1 MRHLDLV
8 AGTVA
13 RTPDKAAVV
22 SGERVL
28 TFADVDARIDRLG
41 AALQTRG
48 VRPGDRVALL
58 AANELE
64 YVEIQGA
71 CLRYGFALVPLNVRL
86 AVPELEF
93 ILRDCA
99 PAVLIAG
106 RGREDVVAAIAP
118 AARPREVLGLG
129 DPVGLASYDE
139 ALATASESAETPLDP
154 GLVATILYTSGTT
167 GRPKGAM
174 IDRAGFSARV
184 LINSV
189 ELRVR
194 ADDVHL
200 AVLPMFHIAAFL
212 TYAHVAN
219 GATLVMLEDFAPEA
233 ALAEM
238 ERSGVTTTCLVPT
251 IISMLTEHPDR
262 SGRDLS
268 RLRLIIYGG
277 ACIDP
282 EPLRAAIAAF
292 GCEFHQQYGMTE
304 SGGQTILRPEDHD
317 PSDVRRLRS
326 AGTEAVG
333 VVVRVVDGED
343 RPLPPGQPGEIVC
356 RAASLMIGY
365 WNRPEA
371 TEEALRGGWFHTGDI
386 GLRDEQGYLHVTDR
400 RNDMIVSGGENVY
413 PREVETVLVEHPAI
427 SEIAVVGVPDP
438 LWGQVVTAVVV
449 GSDLPADEALVAWSR
464 ERLASY
470 KVPRRWVRVDELPRN
485 VTGKVLKHELRAQ
498 LAQDP
503 VSPAATNRR

>member
-1 MRHLDLV
+1 VRHLDLV
-8 AGTVA
+8 AGSVA
-13 RTPDKAAVV
+13 RSPDKAAVV
-22 SGERVL
+22 AGDRVL

-41 AALQTRG
+41 AALQERG

-58 AANELE
+58 AANEPE
-64 YVEIQGA
+64 YLEIQGA
-71 CLRYGFALVPLNVRL
+71 CLRFGFALVPLNVRL

-93 ILRDCA
+93 ILRDCS
-99 PAVLIAG
+99 PALLVAG
-106 RGREDVVAAIAP
+106 RGREDVVAALADD
-118 AARPREVLGLG
+118 ARPAQVLGLG
-129 DPVGLASYDE
+129 APTRLASYDD
-139 ALATASESAETPLDP
+139 ALAAALPPAEPPLDP
-154 GLVATILYTSGTT
+154 ALVATILYTSGTT

-219 GATLVMLEDFAPEA
+219 GATLVMLEDFTPES
-233 ALAEM
+233 ALAEL
-238 ERSGVTTTCLVPT
+238 ERASVTTTCLVPT
-251 IISMLTEHPDR
+251 IIAMLTNHPARADH
-262 SGRDLS
+262 DLS

-277 ACIDP
+277 SSIDP

-304 SGGQTILRPEDHD
+304 TGGQTILRPEDHD
-317 PSDVRRLRS
+317 PADVERLRS

-333 VVVRVVDGED
+333 VEVRVVDDHD
-343 RPLPPGQPGEIVC
+343 RPLPPGEPGEITC
-356 RAASLMIGY
+356 RAASLMVGY
-365 WNRPEA
+365 WNRPED
-371 TEEALRGGWFHTGDI
+371 TDEALRGGWFHTGDI
-386 GLRDEQGYLHVTDR
+386 GVRDQLGYLHVTDR

-427 SEIAVVGVPDP
+427 HDVAVVGVPDP

-449 GSDLPADEALVAWSR
+449 GPDLPADDELVAWSR

-470 KVPRRWVRVDELPRN
+470 KVPRRWVRADDLPRN

-498 LAQDP
+498 LAGEP
-503 VSPAATNRR
+503 VG

>member
-1 MRHLDLV
+1 VRHLDLV

-13 RTPDKAAVV
+13 RTPDKAAVI
-22 SGERVL
+22 SGDRVL

-41 AALQTRG
+41 AALQARG

-99 PAVLIAG
+99 PAVLVVG
-106 RGREDVVAAIAP
+106 RAREGVVAALTSE
-118 AARPREVLGLG
+118 ARPGEVLALG
-129 DPVGLASYDE
+129 AAAELPSYDE
-139 ALATASESAETPLDP
+139 ALAGAAEPAAPPLDP
-154 GLVATILYTSGTT
+154 GLIATILYTSGTT

-174 IDRAGFSARV
+174 IDRSGFSARV

-219 GATLVMLEDFAPEA
+219 GATLAMLEEFSPEA

-238 ERSGVTTTCLVPT
+238 ERVGVTTTCLVPT
-251 IISMLTEHPDR
+251 IISMLTDHPARPDH
-262 SGRDLS
+262 DLS

-277 ACIDP
+277 ASIDP
-282 EPLRAAIAAF
+282 EPLRGAIAAF
-292 GCEFHQQYGMTE
+292 GCDFHQQYGMTE

-317 PSDVRRLRS
+317 PGDIHRLRS

-333 VVVRVVDGED
+333 VVVRVVDEHD
-343 RPLPPGQPGEIVC
+343 HPLPPGQPGEIVC
-356 RAASLMIGY
+356 QAASLMVGY

-371 TEEALRGGWFHTGDI
+371 TDEALRGGWFHTGDI
-386 GLRDEQGYLHVTDR
+386 GLRDDFGYLHVTDR

-413 PREVETVLVEHPAI
+413 PREVETVLVEHPAV

-438 LWGQVVTAVVV
+438 LWGQIVTAVVV
-449 GSDLPADEALVAWSR
+449 GVGLPDDETLTAWAR
-464 ERLASY
+464 ERLAAY
-470 KVPRRWVRVDELPRN
+470 KVPRRWVRVEELPRN
-485 VTGKVLKHELRAQ
+485 VTGKVLKHELRAR
-498 LAQDP
+498 LAPADHET
-503 VSPAATNRR
+503 SPTRG

>member
-8 AGTVA
+8 AGTLA
-13 RTPDKAAVV
+13 RTPDKAAVMA
-22 SGERVL
+22 GDRVL
-28 TFADVDARIDRLG
+28 SFADVDARIDRLG
-41 AALQTRG
+41 AALQEWG

-71 CLRYGFALVPLNVRL
+71 CVRYGFALVPLNVRL

-93 ILRDCA
+93 ILRDCT
-99 PAVLIAG
+99 PAVLVGG
-106 RGREDVVAAIAP
+106 RGREALMAALADD
-118 AARPREVLGLG
+118 ARPGQVLTLG
-129 DPVGLASYDE
+129 DAALFASYDE
-139 ALATASESAETPLDP
+139 ALASAGAPVEPPSDP

-194 ADDVHL
+194 PGDVHL

-212 TYAHVAN
+212 TYAHVAS
-219 GATLVMLEDFAPEA
+219 GATLVMLEEFTPEA
-233 ALAEM
+233 ALAEL
-238 ERSGVTTTCLVPT
+238 ERARVTTTCLVPT
-251 IISMLTEHPDR
+251 IIAMLTEHPER
-262 SGRDLS
+262 AGRDLS

-277 ACIDP
+277 SSIDP
-282 EPLRAAIAAF
+282 GPLRAAIAAF

-317 PSDVRRLRS
+317 PADVERLRS

-333 VVVRVVDGED
+333 VVVRVVDDTG
-343 RPLPPGQPGEIVC
+343 RPVPPGEPGEIVC
-356 RAASLMIGY
+356 RAASLMVGY
-365 WNRPEA
+365 WNRPDA

-386 GLRDEQGYLHVTDR
+386 GLRDDRGYLHVTDR

-427 SEIAVVGVPDP
+427 SDIAVLGVPDP

-449 GSDLPADEALVAWSR
+449 GAALPSDDALVAWSR

-470 KVPRRWVRVDELPRN
+470 KVPRRWVHAETLPRN
-485 VTGKVLKHELRAQ
+485 VTGKVLKHELRAR
-498 LAQDP
+498 LAQEP
-503 VSPAATNRR
+503 VS

>member
-8 AGTVA
+8 AGSVA

-22 SGERVL
+22 SGDRVL
-28 TFADVDARIDRLG
+28 TFAEVDARIDRLG
-41 AALQTRG
+41 AALQARG
-48 VRPGDRVALL
+48 LRPGDRVGLL

-64 YVEIQGA
+64 YLEIQGA
-71 CLRYGFALVPLNVRL
+71 CLRYGFALVPLNTRL
-86 AVPELEF
+86 ATPELEF

-99 PAVLIAG
+99 PAVLVAG
-106 RGREDVVAAIAP
+106 RGREHRVGALAADARPEHLLALGDAAELDSYDQALESAP
-118 AARPREVLGLG
+118 A
-129 DPVGLASYDE
+129 PVGP
-139 ALATASESAETPLDP
+139 PLEP

-194 ADDVHL
+194 PGDVHL

-219 GATLVMLEDFAPEA
+219 GATLVMLDEFAPEA

-238 ERSGVTTTCLVPT
+238 ERTGVTTTCLVPT

-262 SGRDLS
+262 PRRDLS

-277 ACIDP
+277 SSVDP
-282 EPLRAAIAAF
+282 EPLRAALAAF

-317 PSDVRRLRS
+317 PDDVERLRS
-326 AGTEAVG
+326 AGTDAVG
-333 VVVRVVDGED
+333 VVVRIVDDRD
-343 RPLPPGQPGEIVC
+343 RPLPSGQPGEIVC
-356 RAASLMIGY
+356 RAASLMVGY
-365 WNRPEA
+365 WNRPDA
-371 TEEALRGGWFHTGDI
+371 TAEALRGGWFHTGDI
-386 GLRDEQGYLHVTDR
+386 GVRDARGYLHVTDR
-400 RNDMIVSGGENVY
+400 RNDLIVSGGENVY
-413 PREVETVLVEHPAI
+413 PREVETVLVDHPAI
-427 SEIAVVGVPDP
+427 SEVAVVGVPDAV
-438 LWGQVVTAVVV
+438 WGQLVTAVVV
-449 GSDLPADEALVAWSR
+449 GTDLPDDDTLVAWSR
-464 ERLASY
+464 QRLAAY
-470 KVPRRWVRVDELPRN
+470 KVPRRWVRTDRLPRN
-485 VTGKVLKHELRAQ
+485 VTGKVLRHELRAQ
-498 LAQDP
+498 LA
-503 VSPAATNRR
+503 SEPAR

>member
-8 AGTVA
+8 AGSLA

-22 SGERVL
+22 AGDRVL
-28 TFADVDARIDRLG
+28 TFAAVDDRIDRLG
-41 AALQTRG
+41 AALQEHG
-48 VRPGDRVALL
+48 LRPGDRVALL

-64 YVEIQGA
+64 YLEIQGA

-86 AVPELEF
+86 ALPELEF
-93 ILRDCA
+93 ILRDCS
-99 PAVLIAG
+99 PALLVAG
-106 RGREDVVAAIAP
+106 RGREEVVAELSDDAQPAHVLALGSPSRFPAYDAALAAAP
-118 AARPREVLGLG
+118 AP
-129 DPVGLASYDE
+129 
-139 ALATASESAETPLDP
+139 AEPPLDP
-154 GLVATILYTSGTT
+154 GLIATILYTSGTT

-174 IDRAGFSARV
+174 IDRSGFSARV

-219 GATLVMLEDFAPEA
+219 GATLVMLEEFTPEA
-233 ALAEM
+233 ALAEI
-238 ERSGVTTTCLVPT
+238 ERAAVTTTCLVPT
-251 IISMLTEHPDR
+251 IITMLTDHPDR
-262 SGRDLS
+262 PSRDLS

-277 ACIDP
+277 SGIDP

-317 PSDVRRLRS
+317 PRDVQRLRS
-326 AGTEAVG
+326 AGTDAVG
-333 VVVRVVDGED
+333 VVVRIVDDED
-343 RPLPPGQPGEIVC
+343 RPLPAGQPGEIVC
-356 RAASLMIGY
+356 RAASLMVGY
-365 WNRPEA
+365 WNRPDA
-371 TEEALRGGWFHTGDI
+371 TDEALRGGWFHTGDI
-386 GLRDEQGYLHVTDR
+386 GLRDERGYLHVTDR

-427 SEIAVVGVPDP
+427 SDIAVVGVPDP

-449 GSDLPADEALVAWSR
+449 GDSLPEDDVLVTWSR

-470 KVPRRWVRVDELPRN
+470 KIPRRWVHADTLPRN
-485 VTGKVLKHELRAQ
+485 ATGKVLKHELRAKLTQ
-498 LAQDP
+498 GS
-503 VSPAATNRR
+503 VT